1 VDELKAAR
9 FYEVKKPL
17 RIEDVPVSDPRPEEL
32 LVKIRTSG
40 ICHSDLHAMDGV
52 IPFGS
57 TPITPGHE
65 GAGVV
70 EAVGANIQ
78 DFKVGDRVVLR
89 FVMSCGACVPCV
101 QGTDNLCKK
110 LRFLG
115 FDVNGTFAEYA
126 LIPSRHVIRLPDSIS
141 FEQGAI
147 IGCAVVTPMHAM
159 NIARVRPGS
168 SIAIFGLGGVGIHAV
183 QMSRIFGAAKI
194 FAVDISDAKLSLA
207 KFFGATYTINGSK
220 EDPSAKIKQ
229 LTDETGVDFAFEF
242 IGLPTTQTQ
251 AINSVKRGGSV
262 MLVGIPRQPLNIDL
276 KYLLTNEIQLR
287 TSFDH
292 TRTEVENVIALVEA
306 GRLDLSKSVSHKLP
320 LDKVNEGIDILRNNI
335 GDPIRIIVTP

>member
-1 VDELKAAR
+1 MKAAR

-17 RIEDVPVSDPRPEEL
+17 RIEDVPISDPSPDGL
-32 LVKIRTSG
+32 LIKIRASG

-70 EAVGANIQ
+70 EAVGTNIQ
-78 DFKVGDRVVLR
+78 DFKVGDHVILR
-89 FVMSCGACVPCV
+89 FVMSCGACARCF

-110 LRFLG
+110 LKFLG
-115 FDVNGTFAEYA
+115 FDINGTFAEYA
-126 LIPSRHVIRLPDSIS
+126 SVSSRHAIRLPASIS

-159 NIARVRPGS
+159 NIAGVRPGS

-183 QMSRIFGAAKI
+183 QMSKIFGAAEI
-194 FAVDISDAKLSLA
+194 FAVDVSDAKLLLA
-207 KFFGATYTINGSK
+207 KSFGATHIINAVK
-220 EDPSAKIKQ
+220 EDPVANIKQ
-229 LTDETGVDFAFEF
+229 LTNEAGVDYSFEF
-242 IGLPTTQTQ
+242 IGLPITQTQ
-251 AINSVKRGGSV
+251 AISSVKRGGAV
-262 MLVGIPRQPLNIDL
+262 TLVGIPRQPLNIDL

-292 TRTEVENVIALVEA
+292 TRAEVDNVISLVEA

>member
-1 VDELKAAR
+1 LKAAR
-9 FYEVKKPL
+9 FHEVKKPL
-17 RIEDVPVSDPRPEEL
+17 RIEDVPFREPGPEEL
-32 LVKIRTSG
+32 LVRIRASG

-52 IPFGS
+52 IPYGS

-70 EAVGANIQ
+70 EKIGANIQ
-78 DFKVGDRVVLR
+78 DLKVGDHVVLR

-115 FDVNGTFAEYA
+115 FEENGTFAEYA
-126 LIPSRHVIRLPDSIS
+126 TVPSRHAIQLPNSIS

-168 SIAIFGLGGVGIHAV
+168 SVAIFGLGGVGIHAI
-183 QMSRIFGAAKI
+183 QMSKIFGAAEI

-207 KFFGATYTINGSK
+207 KSFGATYTINGSK
-220 EDPSAKIKQ
+220 EEAIDKIKRF
-229 LTDETGVDFAFEF
+229 TDGTGVDFAFEF
-242 IGLPTTQTQ
+242 IGLPITQTQ
-251 AINSVKRGGSV
+251 AINSVKRGGTV
-262 MLVGIPRQPLNIDL
+262 TLVGIPRQPLNIDL

-292 TRTEVENVIALVEA
+292 TRAEVDDVISLVET

-320 LDKVNEGIDILRNNI
+320 LEKVNEGIDILRNNT
-335 GDPIRIIVTP
+335 GDPIRIVVVP

>member
-1 VDELKAAR
+1 MKAAR

-17 RIEDVPVSDPRPEEL
+17 RIEDVPVRNVGPEEL
-32 LVKIRTSG
+32 LVRIRASG

-57 TPITPGHE
+57 IPITPGHE

-70 EAVGANIQ
+70 EAVGTNIQ
-78 DFKVGDRVVLR
+78 DFKVGDRVILR
-89 FVMSCGACVPCV
+89 FVMSCGACTRCF

-110 LRFLG
+110 LKFLG
-115 FDVNGTFAEYA
+115 FNVNGTFAEYA
-126 LIPSRHVIRLPDSIS
+126 SVPSRHAIRLPDSIS

-159 NIARVRPGS
+159 NMAGVRPGS

-183 QMSRIFGAAKI
+183 QMSKIFGAAEI
-194 FAVDISDAKLSLA
+194 FAVDVSDAKLLLA
-207 KFFGATYTINGSK
+207 KSFGATHIINASK
-220 EDPSAKIKQ
+220 EDPVANIKQ
-229 LTDETGVDFAFEF
+229 LTNEAGVDYAFEF
-242 IGLPTTQTQ
+242 IGLPITQTQ
-251 AINSVKRGGSV
+251 AINSVKRGGAV
-262 MLVGIPRQPLNIDL
+262 TLVGIPRQPLNIDL

-292 TRTEVENVIALVEA
+292 TRAEVDNVISLVEA

>member
-1 VDELKAAR
+1 MRAAR
-9 FYEVKKPL
+9 FHEVKKPL
-17 RIEDVPVSDPRPEEL
+17 RIEDVPFREPGPEEL
-32 LVKIRTSG
+32 LVRIRASG

-52 IPFGS
+52 IPYGR

-70 EAVGANIQ
+70 EKVGANIQ
-78 DFKVGDRVVLR
+78 DLKVGDRVVLR
-89 FVMSCGACVPCV
+89 FVMSCGGCVPCV

-110 LRFLG
+110 LQFLG
-115 FDVNGTFAEYA
+115 FEVDSTFAEYA
-126 LIPSRHVIRLPDSIS
+126 TVPSRHAIRLPDSIS

-168 SIAIFGLGGVGIHAV
+168 SVAIFGLGGVGIHAV
-183 QMSRIFGAAKI
+183 QMSKIFGAAEI

-207 KFFGATYTINGSK
+207 RFFGATYTINGSK
-220 EDPSAKIKQ
+220 EKSIDKIKQ
-229 LTDETGVDFAFEF
+229 LTDGAGVDIAFEF

-251 AINSVKRGGSV
+251 AINSVKRGGTV
-262 MLVGIPRQPLNIDL
+262 TLVGIPRQPLNIDL

-292 TRTEVENVIALVEA
+292 TRAEVDDVISLVKT
-306 GRLDLSKSVSHKLP
+306 GRLDLSKSVSHKLA
-320 LDKVNEGIDILRNNI
+320 LDKVNEGIDILRNNT
-335 GDPIRIIVTP
+335 GDPIRIVVMP

>member
-17 RIEDVPVSDPRPEEL
+17 RIEDVPVRNVGPEEL
-32 LVKIRTSG
+32 LVRIRASG

-57 TPITPGHE
+57 IPITPGHE

-70 EAVGANIQ
+70 EAVGTNIQ
-78 DFKVGDRVVLR
+78 DFKVGDRVILR
-89 FVMSCGACVPCV
+89 FVMSCGACTRCF

-110 LRFLG
+110 LKFLG
-115 FDVNGTFAEYA
+115 FNVNGTFAEYA
-126 LIPSRHVIRLPDSIS
+126 SVPSRHAIRLPDSIS

-159 NIARVRPGS
+159 NMAGVRPGS

-183 QMSRIFGAAKI
+183 QMSKIFGAAEI
-194 FAVDISDAKLSLA
+194 FAVDVSDAKLLLA
-207 KFFGATYTINGSK
+207 KSFGATHIINASK
-220 EDPSAKIKQ
+220 EDPVANIKQ
-229 LTDETGVDFAFEF
+229 LTNEAGVDYAFEF
-242 IGLPTTQTQ
+242 IGLPITQTQ
-251 AINSVKRGGSV
+251 AINSVKRGGAV
-262 MLVGIPRQPLNIDL
+262 TLVGIPRQPLNIDL

-292 TRTEVENVIALVEA
+292 TRAEVDNVISLVEA